1 MADATPR
8 TPLQGPRGTRDF
20 YPADMLR
27 RRWIEQLWRSVA
39 QRHSFEE
46 IDGPRFEK
54 LELYT
59 IKSGQGIVSEL
70 FSFTRQGGQERYAL
84 RPEFTPT
91 LARLYAAKAASLPKP
106 ARWFSVGPYFRAERP
121 QRGRLREFLQWN
133 VDVVGDASPLADA
146 EVIACC
152 ADLLCSAG
160 LSPSQARIRLSH
172 RAVVSQA
179 LVEAGV
185 AEERVEEAL
194 ALLDR
199 RDRLPPDELARR
211 AGELQLDLDRF
222 DAALSRSAE
231 APQLRQLLEAV
242 SDAGAG
248 DWVDVDLS
256 IVRGLAYYTGAVFEV
271 HETSGRERAIAGG
284 GRYDSLIEL
293 MGGPP
298 TPAVGFAMGDVVL
311 ANVLDD
317 LGLFPDDGAL
327 RRALG
332 AAPDVFILP
341 AGEAVDERAVR
352 RLVFALRAQGVAARR
367 SDRATRN
374 VGKLLR
380 EANAAGARFAL
391 LLRSDSEAAVK
402 LLADDARGWAA
413 LERTLAGL
421 GVRVVEEQ

>member
-1 MADATPR
+1 MDSARPDK
-8 TPLQGPRGTRDF
+8 PLRGPRGTRDF
-20 YPADMLR
+20 YPPDMLR

-59 IKSGQGIVSEL
+59 VKSGQGIVSEL

-133 VDVVGDASPLADA
+133 VDVVGDATPSADA

-152 ADLLCSAG
+152 ADLLASAG

-179 LVEAGV
+179 LVAAGV
-185 AEERVEEAL
+185 EADRVEEAL

-199 RDRLPPDELARR
+199 RDRLPCDELARR

-222 DAALSRSAE
+222 DAQLAKAAHSD
-231 APQLRQLLEAV
+231 QLRELLEAV
-242 SDAGAG
+242 RDAGVG

-271 HETSGRERAIAGG
+271 HETAGKERAVAGG

-311 ANVLDD
+311 GNVLDD
-317 LGLFPDDGAL
+317 LGLFPAERAL

-332 AAPDVFILP
+332 ASPDVFVVP
-341 AGEAVDERAVR
+341 ASDAVEDRTVR
-352 RLVFALRAQGVAARR
+352 RLVYALRLRGFAARR
-367 SDRATRN
+367 SDRSTRKL
-374 VGKLLR
+374 GKLLK
-380 EANAAGARFAL
+380 EADESGARFAL

-402 LLADDARGWAA
+402 LLADEARGWAA
-413 LERTLAGL
+413 LERALAEL